1 VTVELLRRADVV
13 AILEGRGRH
22 PRKQLGQNFVV
33 DPGTIRRIVRAAGVA
48 PGDRVLE
55 VGPGLGSLTLGLLEA
70 GAEVTCIEKD
80 PEMAQVLDETV
91 RSRAPGCPVR
101 IVVGDALEVDLAV
114 ATAPGSWRVV
124 SNLPYNAATQIV
136 LRVLEDA
143 PAVESLL
150 VMVQREVGERWVAE
164 PGSRVYGIPSVLIA
178 LDARASLAGSV
189 AAEVFY
195 PRPRVASTLVAL
207 RRHPDGR
214 IGGCDVDVLRDLVR
228 RGFGQRRKTL
238 RRSLALDDRVF
249 AAAAVD
255 PSDRP
260 EQLAVGDWCRLAA
273 AARPSR
279 GTGPDAP
286 GAS

>member
-13 AILEGRGRH
+13 AILEGGGRH

-33 DPGTIRRIVRAAGVA
+33 DPGTIRRIVRAAGVE

-80 PEMAQVLDETV
+80 PEMARLLEEILST
-91 RSRAPGCPVR
+91 RAPGARVR
-101 IVVGDALEVDLAV
+101 ILVGDALDVDLGSV
-114 ATAPGSWRVV
+114 ASPGSWRLV
-124 SNLPYNAATQIV
+124 SNLPYNVSTQIV
-136 LRVLEDA
+136 LRVLDVA
-143 PAVESLL
+143 PAVATLL
-150 VMVQREVGERWVAE
+150 VMVQREVGERWVAA

-178 LDARASLAGSV
+178 LDAVASLAGSV
-189 AAEVFY
+189 APEVFY

-207 RRHPDGR
+207 RRRPDGR
-214 IGGCDVDVLRDLVR
+214 IGGCDISLLRELVR

-238 RRSLALDDRVF
+238 RRSLALDDPMF
-249 AAAAVD
+249 AAAAID

-260 EQLAVGDWCRLAA
+260 EQLAVDDWCRLAA
-273 AARPSR
+273 AV
-279 GTGPDAP
+279 
-286 GAS
+286 GASGGVGHDTSGSS